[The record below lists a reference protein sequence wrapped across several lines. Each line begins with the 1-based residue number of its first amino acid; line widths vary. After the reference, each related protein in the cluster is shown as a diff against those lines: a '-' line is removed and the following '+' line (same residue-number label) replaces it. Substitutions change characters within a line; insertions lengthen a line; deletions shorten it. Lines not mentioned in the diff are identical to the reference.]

1 MKRMMIVLAVIFGLV
16 LPVRAMDFTAPPAPE
31 SVAEA
36 VPDQPADSFSEG
48 LWNVIVFALK
58 EWNPSLHNA
67 MAICLKT
74 AAIILLCSILQE
86 FAPSV
91 SSRSMELAATVAV
104 ALSLLEPS
112 TSLIQL
118 GVQTVN
124 ELSEYGKLLLPVMT
138 GALAAQG
145 GFTASTA
152 LYTGTA
158 LFDALLSSCVNR
170 LMVPMIY
177 LYLTLS
183 IANAAIHED
192 ILAQMKHFIK
202 WAMTWMMKI
211 ILYLFTGYMAV
222 TGVVSGSADAAAL
235 KATKITISGAVPVI
249 GGILSDASEAV
260 LVSAGVLRSAAGVY
274 GVLTVLAMFA
284 RPFLQ
289 LGIQYLLLKGLSAIC
304 TAFSSTG
311 ASKLIGDFSA
321 VMGILLAMVST
332 QSVLLLISTVCFMK
346 GVL

>member
-1 MKRMMIVLAVIFGLV
+1 
-16 LPVRAMDFTAPPAPE
+16 MDFTAPPAPD
-31 SVAEA
+31 SVVEA
-36 VPDQPADSFSEG
+36 VPAEADSFSEG

-58 EWNPSLHNA
+58 EWNPSLHSA

-86 FAPSV
+86 FAPSI
-91 SSRSMELAATVAV
+91 SNRSMELAATVSV

-112 TSLIQL
+112 SALIQL
-118 GVQTVN
+118 GVQTVS

-158 LFDALLSSCVNR
+158 LFDALLSSCVSKF
-170 LMVPMIY
+170 MVPMIY

-192 ILAQMKHFIK
+192 ILVRLKDFIR
-202 WAMTWMMKI
+202 WAMTWMLKI
-211 ILYLFTGYMAV
+211 ILYLFTGYMAI
-222 TGVVSGSADAAAL
+222 TGVVSGSADAAAV
-235 KATKITISGAVPVI
+235 KAAKITISGAVPVV

-274 GVLTVLAMFA
+274 GVLTILAMFA
-284 RPFLQ
+284 KPFLQ

-304 TAFSSTG
+304 SSISSAS
-311 ASKLIGDFSA
+311 ASKLVGDFSSI
-321 VMGILLAMVST
+321 MGVLLAMVST
-332 QSVLLLISTVCFMK
+332 QSILLLISTVCFMK
-346 GVL
+346 GVI